1 MSPSTD
7 PNKKPSFMDRSTLI
21 AFILILGFWFAW
33 SKYMEQAYPPAK
45 PTETSNTEVA
55 APGKDGAAPT
65 VPVAAP
71 VAGTNPQVETTA
83 APAAAAATEE
93 TFSDYVDENW
103 AFQVS
108 SKGMGLR
115 NIDVKTYKTRKNE
128 PIVLAKLSTDYPFST
143 ALLGSTA
150 PIDFKIERVNPDTF
164 LGRANIGGMQIE
176 KTMKVNSKLFTVDVS
191 VNVTQTTPAFTGLTT
206 TLADTLLVQP
216 PSGGMF
222 SFLGSD
228 TPADHQVWYVNH
240 EGSNKRE
247 AIIKEKGVNVDIAN
261 VTIAALTEH
270 YFALAIVDRSETIPR
285 FDSRVPVGADKAVGQ
300 LIYQPAARGENFAQ
314 KYVGFAGPK
323 SYSTLVQIDDTL
335 TKVIDYGMFAVFA
348 KPILWLL
355 KYLFTLIGNWG
366 VAIIVLTII
375 VRLIVMP
382 FNIYSYKSMK
392 VMQKIQPEMNRIRE
406 RYKDKPADQKMQMNQ
421 EVMELMKRNKANPL
435 GGCLPMLIQLP
446 VFIALYSVLG
456 QSIELYRAPF
466 MLWIHDLS
474 VRDPF
479 FVLPILMGV
488 TMFVNQ
494 KITPTTMDPQQ
505 AKIMMWMPIIFS
517 LFMLSLPSG
526 LTLYIFISTLF
537 GILQQMFFMRDKGSV
552 PTIKEAKA

>member
-1 MSPSTD
+1 LNLNTD

-21 AFILILGFWFAW
+21 AFMLILGFWFAW
-33 SKYMEQAYPPAK
+33 SKYMQQAYPPAT
-45 PTETSNTEVA
+45 PTETSATEA
-55 APGKDGAAPT
+55 ASPTKDGAAPT
-65 VPVAAP
+65 VPATAP
-71 VAGTNPQVETTA
+71 VAGTNPGVETKN
-83 APAAAAATEE
+83 APAIAASTEE
-93 TFSDYVDENW
+93 KFVDFADENW
-103 AFQVS
+103 AFQIS

-115 NIDVKTYKTRKNE
+115 NIDVKTYQTRKNE
-128 PIVLAKLSTDYPFST
+128 PIVLAKLSNDYPFST
-143 ALLGSTA
+143 SVLGSTA
-150 PIDFKIERVNPDTF
+150 PIDFTIEQKDPTTF
-164 LGRANIGGMQIE
+164 VGRANVGGMQIE
-176 KTMKVNSKLFTVDVS
+176 KTMKVNSSLYTVDVS
-191 VNVTQTTPAFTGLTT
+191 VNVSQTTPDFKGLTT

-222 SFLGSD
+222 SFLGSE
-228 TPADHQVWYVNH
+228 TPVDHQVWYVNH

-247 AIIKEKGVNVDIAN
+247 AIIKEKGVTVDIAN

-270 YFALAIVDRSETIPR
+270 YFALGVVDRSETVPR

-300 LIYQPAARGENFAQ
+300 LVYQPAVRAENFAQ

-323 SYSTLVQIDDTL
+323 SYSTLVQTDDTL
-335 TKVIDYGMFAVFA
+335 TKVIDYGMFAFFA

-392 VMQKIQPEMNRIRE
+392 VMQRIQPEMNRIRE

-421 EVMELMKRNKANPL
+421 EVMELMKRNNANPI

-479 FVLPILMGV
+479 FVLPILMGI

-494 KITPTTMDPQQ
+494 KITPTNMDPQQ
-505 AKIMMWMPIIFS
+505 AKIMMWMPVIFS

-537 GILQQMFFMRDKGSV
+537 GILQQMFFMRDKGTVQS
-552 PTIKEAKA
+552 TNAAKA